1 MRAGCTHFQHIM
13 FFGARVRE
21 RVLVPVLLEIHHTHT
36 HTHTHTHRAVSAGV
50 SELKTRI
57 SGRSLSGG
65 RPLVADAILAK
76 VEAEEAAKRADRP
89 RWTNER

>member
-1 MRAGCTHFQHIM
+1 
-13 FFGARVRE
+13 VRE